1 MDQKTSNVDHKFVF
15 LTMTHY
21 VQAVVQSELVL
32 WWFWAIYYTTTWTIN
47 WTTIN
52 SNRGVYLNIL
62 GDKVLAFI
70 QHHLDK

>member
-1 MDQKTSNVDHKFVF
+1 MDQKTPNVDHKFVF
-15 LTMTHY
+15 LTMAHY
-21 VQAVVQSELVL
+21 VETVVQSEMP
-32 WWFWAIYYTTTWTIN
+32 FCAIYYTATWTTD